1 LTLIRWTNEAIL
13 VLARLREREHLVLFS
28 HLDLVVEFPRM
39 YPARQ
44 RGRFAGMRF
53 FQIEKR
59 WLVYYGVAADQ
70 VLIFDIVP
78 SSARAE

>member
-1 LTLIRWTNEAIL
+1 LTPIRWTNEAIL
-13 VLARLREREHLVLFS
+13 VLARLREREHVALFS
-28 HLDLVVEFPRM
+28 HLDLVAEFPRM

-59 WLVYYGVAADQ
+59 WLVYYSVAADH
-70 VLIFDIVP
+70 VLIFNIVP
-78 SSARAE
+78 ARARAE